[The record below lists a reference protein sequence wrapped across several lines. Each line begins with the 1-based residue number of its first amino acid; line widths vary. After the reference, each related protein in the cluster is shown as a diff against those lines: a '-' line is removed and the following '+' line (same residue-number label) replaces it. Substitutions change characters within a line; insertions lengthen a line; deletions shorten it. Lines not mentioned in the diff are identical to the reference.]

1 MIALLDMTILALA
14 TVLALAAATSM
25 QWILLKVA
33 MLTMRP
39 AAVRPAV
46 LRTELVH
53 ATGQLARAYAG
64 HR

>member
-1 MIALLDMTILALA
+1 MIALLEMTILAVA
-14 TVLALAAATSM
+14 TMLALAVATSI
-25 QWILLKVA
+25 QWILLRMA
-33 MLTMRP
+33 MRTMRP